1 MKPQRCKYK
10 RGAYKC
16 GSFAFNL
23 HHESIDQGKT
33 CDKCYWETRALAAE
47 AKLLQG
53 ACPAEAQA
61 QAARPRIIV
70 AGQTYYLKERED
82 EKTSR

>member
-1 MKPQRCKYK
+1 MKPQRCEYK

-23 HHESIDQGKT
+23 RHESIDQGKT

-47 AKLLQG
+47 AVLDERYRSK
-53 ACPAEAQA
+53 AE
-61 QAARPRIIV
+61 
-70 AGQTYYLKERED
+70 LREHNT
-82 EKTSR
+82 KATL